1 MKISKFQDDV
11 LLAAKN
17 GLSLAKQTHNKLT
30 SLPLIVH
37 WQKEAVSAGRR
48 PWKTVCLLTEE
59 VNYQYH
65 Y

>member
-17 GLSLAKQTHNKLT
+17 GLSLATNTQQTHFP
-30 SLPLIVH
+30 PLIVH

-48 PWKTVCLLTEE
+48 PWKTVCLLKEE
-59 VNYQYH
+59 VNYHYH